1 MIDKETKYFAD
12 IQTGKINSDDSPFAL
27 NPNEWVNASN
37 IRTGT
42 TDGGVTAVVESIG
55 STKMVSQPQ
64 PSVTF
69 MELGSV
75 DDADNGRE
83 LTIYFD
89 RVGTNH
95 KIEAYY
101 PLTGITYTVLRS
113 DDVIGGL
120 NLSKNSPIHSMRVV
134 NGLLT
139 WCDSTTNEPRQINVD
154 AGIKAYDPSFATA
167 ATPLI
172 FPLLFNE
179 ITVIKNPP
187 PLAPNFKKL
196 TDGAF
201 APNFIANDSF
211 EFAFQY
217 SWIDN
222 QTTVTGVYSA
232 NSRLNKVT
240 DTYNYIQVSMDDVE
254 YIPSRVLIVSLIVR
268 YSNTNNS
275 KVIKVWD
282 KRVPVE
288 SAQIAGQNAGTPLSY
303 NFYNNID
310 GIPLAA
316 DDTLR
321 PFDNVPVYSE
331 TLEAAKS
338 RLFLAN
344 NTEGYDTPTTTSL
357 SAAIVTTGIASA
369 SSLTKSLIVIA
380 QQRNFQFTPSTNWG
394 YSGIYVYLT
403 EVSPAGYYVIT
414 SHEFTVT
421 GSPDSPP
428 VGTAPP
434 TIAFSGL
441 AFRGADLNTVLAA
454 TVPIGFPPRT
464 NYLYNAYPTLIGIT
478 GLSVATYDIFKSR
491 SLYKYGIV
499 FYDFAMRKCG
509 VCTNDGL
516 QVPIP
521 SRNYAYSTGVNGIVW
536 QLSNT
541 NAINEIPDWAY
552 YYAVVR
558 TLNQLTRFFVDS
570 FTDAAKYA
578 QKSPDGTY
586 TFTSN
591 TFVTGAIGIA
601 LNTTALYQS
610 GLGYVFT
617 EGDICILTRDDNTQ
631 YELPVIAQD
640 GNYIVLK
647 CSDIGST
654 AGRKYVYEI
663 YTPYKTSEQEPF
675 FEVGELYR
683 VSNPTTI
690 DRQYETLGDIFSP
703 DAYVLTRSY
712 TTTTYFAE
720 AMCPNDAF
728 YKRWDNDGGKENFI
742 TKLGQVKKIHSISW
756 SDTFIP
762 NTAINGLSAFRVF
775 NQKSVP
781 EDCGAITKLQLTSKI
796 SQEGTVMLSICTVE
810 TNSMYL
816 SEQQITDNTGATQFF
831 SSSDNVI
838 GTINTLKGN
847 FGCIDPTSVVQYRG
861 NVFFL
866 DAYNGRMIQ
875 YSING
880 LDPISNYKMVR
891 FWKLWCAKYM
901 SMTKAEVEAFGDRP
915 FIFTAV
921 DSAHDELLISLPK
934 LSNDPPK
941 GYLPDYPSM
950 IYPFDILDYQGK
962 TIAYNIGTGSALPK
976 FLGSYSFIHN
986 EGFVTLLNKLYSW
999 CNGNMYEHNQLS
1011 SQNNFYGVQYTSK
1024 IMFPSNM
1031 MAQLPKQYDNFA
1043 SQSNI
1048 SPKFVYF
1055 YNDYPVQ
1062 QSSDLEDISF
1072 RDVEGVFYAP
1082 ILRNKLTP
1090 TAIGYN
1096 TDGLLTG
1103 EKMRNTAMLIMAEYA
1118 PITSPLNLRFITI
1131 AFSLSK
1137 GHRLTN

>member
-1 MIDKETKYFAD
+1 MINKETKYFAD

-42 TDGGVTAVVESIG
+42 TDGGVTAIVESIG

-75 DDADNGRE
+75 DDTDNGRA

-89 RVGTNH
+89 KVGTNH

-101 PLTGITYTVLRS
+101 PLTGITYIVLRS
-113 DDVIGGL
+113 DDVVGGL
-120 NLSKNSPIHSMRVV
+120 NLSKDSPIHSMRVV

-139 WCDSTTNEPRQINVD
+139 WCDSTINEPRQINVD
-154 AGIKAYDPSFATA
+154 AGIKAYDPSFVTN

-172 FPLLFNE
+172 FPLLLNE
-179 ITVIKNPP
+179 VTLIKSPP
-187 PLAPNFKKL
+187 PLAPNFQKL

-201 APNFIANDSF
+201 APNFIANNSF

-240 DTYNYIQVSMDDVE
+240 DTYNYIQVSMDGEE

-268 YSNTNNS
+268 FSNTNNA
-275 KVIKVWD
+275 KVVKVWD
-282 KRVPVE
+282 KRVPSE
-288 SAQIAGQNAGTPLSY
+288 SALIAGQNAGVPLSY

-310 GIPLAA
+310 GIPIAT
-316 DDTLR
+316 DDVLR
-321 PFDNVPVYSE
+321 PYDNVPIYSE
-331 TLEAAKS
+331 TLETAKS
-338 RLFLAN
+338 RLFFGN
-344 NTEGYDTPTTTSL
+344 NTEGYNTPLTTSL
-357 SAAIVTTGIASA
+357 SATLITTPIGST
-369 SSLTKSLIVIA
+369 SLNKNVLFIA
-380 QQRNFQFTPSTNWG
+380 QNRTVITPSQRWA
-394 YSGIYVYLT
+394 YSGYYVYLT
-403 EVSPAGYYVIT
+403 EVSPAGYYAIT
-414 SHEFTVT
+414 ATEQQVT
-421 GSPDSPP
+421 GTATIPP
-428 VGTAPP
+428 LPAVP
-434 TIAFSGL
+434 TSVAFTGL
-441 AFRGADLNTVLAA
+441 TFRGGDLNSALLS
-454 TVPIGFPPRT
+454 TVPIGYGVRT
-464 NYLYNAYPTLIGIT
+464 GYAYGGLPNVISIT
-478 GLSVATYDIFKSR
+478 GASISVYDVFKANSV
-491 SLYKYGIV
+491 YKYGIV
-499 FYDFAMRKCG
+499 FYDYAMRKCG
-509 VCTNDGL
+509 VATTDGL
-516 QVPIP
+516 QIPIP
-521 SRNYAYSTGVNGIVW
+521 SRDYNYSTGVNGIVW

-541 NAINEIPDWAY
+541 NAINEIPAWAS

-558 TLNQLTRFFVDS
+558 TLNQRTRFFVDS

-578 QKSPDGTY
+578 QKSPNGTY

-601 LNTTALYQS
+601 VNTTALYQG

-617 EGDICILTRDDNTQ
+617 EGDICLLTRDDNTQ

-654 AGRKYVYEI
+654 AGRKYIYEI

-675 FEVGELYR
+675 FEIGELYK
-683 VSNPTTI
+683 VLNPGTGA
-690 DRQYETLGDIFSP
+690 RAYGTLGDVFSP
-703 DAYVLTRSY
+703 DAYVLTRNY
-712 TTTTYFAE
+712 TSNTYFAE

-762 NTAINGLSAFRVF
+762 NTAINGLSTFRVF

-901 SMTKAEVEAFGDRP
+901 SLTKADIEAFGDRP

-941 GYLPDYPSM
+941 GYLPDYPNM

-962 TIAYNIGTGSALPK
+962 TIAYSIGTGSALPK

-1082 ILRNKLTP
+1082 ILRNKLIP
-1090 TAIGYN
+1090 TAIGYDTN
-1096 TDGLLTG
+1096 GLLTG

-1118 PITSPLNLRFITI
+1118 PTKSPLNLRFITI